1 MIFQYDSSIT
11 YTNAQAVSI
20 ASFPVTRLYS
30 FIGSANSDGSDS
42 FNNYLNLLLVC
53 DYSKET
59 NIDIVPEIAAEKGIQ
74 FISDD
79 LFVINDKTINGDN
92 IINHTSSHSIPM
104 IDFFVVKSESR
115 IPETVLDIQIKEDEM
130 KQVQVTVPHGRFFSV
145 KLDLFVKFSNLPDG
159 VEVTED
165 MLTGII
171 QKPGVYKCKG
181 FSGTNQYLLTIN
193 VPEFDRIK

>member
-20 ASFPVTRLYS
+20 ATFPLTRLYS

-42 FNNYLNLLLVC
+42 FNNYLNLSPVC
-53 DYSKET
+53 DNSKELGLDT
-59 NIDIVPEIAAEKGIQ
+59 APELPAETGIQ

-79 LFVINDKTINGDN
+79 LFVINDKAINGDN
-92 IINHTSSHSIPM
+92 IINHTSSHCISM
-104 IDFFVVKSESR
+104 VDMFVVKSESS
-115 IPETVLDIQIKEDEM
+115 ISETVLDKQVKEESMKQIK
-130 KQVQVTVPHGRFFSV
+130 VTVPHGRFFSV

-159 VEVTED
+159 VEVSED
-165 MLTGII
+165 MLVGII
-171 QKPGVYKCKG
+171 QEPGVYKCQG
-181 FSGTNQYLLTIN
+181 FNGTNKYLLTVN